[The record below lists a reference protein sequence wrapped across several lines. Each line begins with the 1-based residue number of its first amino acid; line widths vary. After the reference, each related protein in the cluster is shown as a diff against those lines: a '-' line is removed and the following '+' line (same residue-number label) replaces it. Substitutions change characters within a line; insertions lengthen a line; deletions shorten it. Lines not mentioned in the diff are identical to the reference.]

1 MSHDLRS
8 PLTAI
13 LGYAELIER
22 AGPVNELQQ
31 EFIRRVQTSVQSI
44 THLVDDLVNL
54 GRIEAGFDTRKES
67 FDLRQ
72 VLELA
77 SENFRKNIAR
87 SEIKLVVEM
96 PDTLPP
102 FFGNPIQ
109 IRQMF
114 EHMLDNAIKYSQP
127 GGSIY
132 VRAEVE
138 QNQIIL
144 QVKDEGIGIPSVDL
158 PYIFDKFYR
167 ASNVSNSVNGT
178 GLGLAIV
185 RSIVE
190 SHEGRIWVDSTV
202 GEGSVFTIVLPISE
216 A

>member
-1 MSHDLRS
+1 LRS

-31 EFIRRVQTSVQSI
+31 EFIRRVQTSVQNI

-54 GRIEAGFDTRKES
+54 GRIEAGFDTRKET

-72 VLELA
+72 ILDLA
-77 SENFRKNIAR
+77 GENFRKAMAR
-87 SEIKLVVEM
+87 KGNTLHVDL
-96 PDTLPP
+96 PTTLPP
-102 FFGNPIQ
+102 FYGNPVQ

-114 EHMLDNAIKYSQP
+114 EHLIDNGIKYSQP
-127 GGSIY
+127 GGKINICG
-132 VRAEVE
+132 ELE

-158 PYIFDKFYR
+158 PFIFDKFYR
-167 ASNVSNSVNGT
+167 ASNVNSEVAGT

-190 SHEGRIWVDSTV
+190 SHEGRIWVESIIGQGTT
-202 GEGSVFTIVLPISE
+202 FTIVLPIIE